1 MYPAPKTICG
11 FLSFRYI
18 QIKRYIL
25 SQVEQVNGAVSP
37 ASLPENDSLLT
48 PDWNNAF
55 VG

>member
-1 MYPAPKTICG
+1 MYPAAKTISG

-18 QIKRYIL
+18 QINRCIL
-25 SQVEQVNGAVSP
+25 SQVEQVNVAVSS

-48 PDWNNAF
+48 PGWNNAF